1 MLRELK
7 EEDQEALLALNNAST
22 PAVNPLTLEELKSII
37 SIAEKCWI
45 EEIDGKLVAALIII
59 GPDQTYSSD
68 NYTWLETQFSNYCYV
83 DRIMV
88 DQNHRRKGFGNL
100 SLIHI

>member
-22 PAVNPLTLEELKSII
+22 PAVNPLTLEELKNILSL
-37 SIAEKCWI
+37 AEKCWI
-45 EEIDGKLVAALIII
+45 EEIDSELAAALIII
-59 GPDQTYSSD
+59 GPEQTYSSD

-88 DQNHRRKGFGNL
+88 NENHKRKGLGNNL
-100 SLIHI
+100 YQ

>member
-22 PAVNPLTLEELKSII
+22 PAVNPLTLEELKSIL

-45 EEIDGKLVAALIII
+45 EEIDGKLVAAL
-59 GPDQTYSSD
+59 SS
-68 NYTWLETQFSNYCYV
+68 LAQ
-83 DRIMV
+83 I
-88 DQNHRRKGFGNL
+88 NL
-100 SLIHI
+100 FK